1 MFHYAHFLCDC
12 LFPEIINNIYNYKTV
27 IREKNIDQT
36 LGNFNKI
43 YEEVML
49 NKSIELIKSQF
60 DILYIKTITYHPK
73 EYYCNKKYFDILDN
87 SYLYQRRFET
97 APRRGAIVQTV
108 TGNLVEVSSA
118 ERIEIFNGVKD
129 IKLILSF
136 IMINTYQLF

>member
-1 MFHYAHFLCDC
+1 MIKIVNKRKGGGLFHYAHFLCDC
-12 LFPEIINNIYNYKTV
+12 LFPEIINNIYIYNTV

-73 EYYCNKKYFDILDN
+73 E
-87 SYLYQRRFET
+87 
-97 APRRGAIVQTV
+97 
-108 TGNLVEVSSA
+108 
-118 ERIEIFNGVKD
+118 
-129 IKLILSF
+129 
-136 IMINTYQLF
+136 